1 MQEQSSSVS
10 FPEQQ
15 KKKKRGN
22 NLKPI
27 SVDWWTGI
35 SIRVRVCVCVFP
47 SCSEGLLEDFLLV
60 CHNETLPQRAV
71 ELVQFSATF
80 CLPATHKLATS
91 ALADFDLT
99 DEQRWGRGYQQGI
112 HNRQLWGGFSL
123 NGLLILEYFLQYTLY
138 DLINNMYPL
147 W

>member
-1 MQEQSSSVS
+1 M
-10 FPEQQ
+10 
-15 KKKKRGN
+15 
-22 NLKPI
+22 
-27 SVDWWTGI
+27 DWYINT
-35 SIRVRVCVCVFP
+35 RACVCVCVFP

-99 DEQRWGRGYQQGI
+99 DEQR
-112 HNRQLWGGFSL
+112 
-123 NGLLILEYFLQYTLY
+123 
-138 DLINNMYPL
+138 
-147 W
+147 